1 MRNSKSPSGLGEGRC
16 KNKAEKEAGGG
27 GEEGLE
33 KAQVP
38 PEENALETISSLPK
52 ECVRVS
58 YWHIKHMIW

>member
-1 MRNSKSPSGLGEGRC
+1 MGS
-16 KNKAEKEAGGG
+16 EKGDAKIKQKRKLG

>member
-1 MRNSKSPSGLGEGRC
+1 MGS
-16 KNKAEKEAGGG
+16 EKGDAKIKQKRKLGGG

>member
-1 MRNSKSPSGLGEGRC
+1 MGSEKGDAKIKQKRKLGG
-16 KNKAEKEAGGG
+16 
-27 GEEGLE
+27 GLE

-38 PEENALETISSLPK
+38 PEENALEIISSLPK

>member
-1 MRNSKSPSGLGEGRC
+1 MGS
-16 KNKAEKEAGGG
+16 EKGDAKIKQKRKLGG

-38 PEENALETISSLPK
+38 PEKNALETISSLPK

>member
-16 KNKAEKEAGGG
+16 KNKAEKEAG